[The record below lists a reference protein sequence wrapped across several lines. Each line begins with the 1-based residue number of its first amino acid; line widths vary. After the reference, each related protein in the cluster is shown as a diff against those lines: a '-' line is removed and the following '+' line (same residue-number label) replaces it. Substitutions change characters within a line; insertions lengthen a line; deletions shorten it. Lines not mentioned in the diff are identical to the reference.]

1 MLFMKLLTATYNV
14 LWNIDDFII
23 PTLKIIIILCIYP
36 KINIYFSDSNNR
48 DLVIFGTG
56 AHYFL

>member
-1 MLFMKLLTATYNV
+1 MKILTATYNV